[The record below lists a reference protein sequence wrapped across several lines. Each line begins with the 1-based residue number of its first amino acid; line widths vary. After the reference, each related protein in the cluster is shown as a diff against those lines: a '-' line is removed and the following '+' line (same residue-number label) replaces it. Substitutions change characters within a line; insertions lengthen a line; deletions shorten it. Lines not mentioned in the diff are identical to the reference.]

1 MELVIESGNPGDYLA
16 ETEELDYSH
25 PSIQELAAMLY
36 GTAKG
41 DELAFVQ
48 AAYEYVR
55 DEISHSWDI
64 QASRVTCRASDVLHS
79 RHGICYAKSNLLAA
93 ILRTKGVP
101 AGFCYQRLT
110 LGDTPDTGHCI
121 HAFNAVY
128 TDSMG
133 RWIRLDARGNKNGVD
148 AGFALT
154 EEKLAFPIRVHYDEI
169 DYPGVYANPNPK
181 TIATLRGSTDVL
193 EMYRNRL
200 PDTL

>member
-16 ETEELDYSH
+16 EAEELDYSD
-25 PSIQELAAMLY
+25 PSIRELAATLY
-36 GTAKG
+36 GIAKG
-41 DELAFVQ
+41 DELLFVQ

-64 QASRVTCRASDVLHS
+64 QASRVTCRASDVLRY

-93 ILRTKGVP
+93 ILRSQGVP

-121 HAFNAVY
+121 HALNAAY
-128 TDSMG
+128 IG
-133 RWIRLDARGNKNGVD
+133 RLGKWIRIDARGNKDGID
-148 AGFALT
+148 ARFAL
-154 EEKLAFPIRVHYDEI
+154 EGEQLAFPIRAHYDEI

-181 TIATLRGSTDVL
+181 TIAALKGSTDVL

-200 PDTL
+200 PDTI